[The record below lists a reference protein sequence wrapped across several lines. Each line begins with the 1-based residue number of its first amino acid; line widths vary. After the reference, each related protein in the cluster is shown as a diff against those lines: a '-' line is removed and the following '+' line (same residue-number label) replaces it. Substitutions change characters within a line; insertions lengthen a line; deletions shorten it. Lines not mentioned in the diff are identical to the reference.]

1 MEKVNEVCQVGTWHY
16 LPHRAVVKENRDTS
30 KERIVFDGSSKQND
44 QPAVIELLHSGPCL

>member
-1 MEKVNEVCQVGTWHY
+1 MEKVNEVCQVGTLHY